1 MPSQPMIPR
10 DAEDLRFQQSS
21 DTKTYDTSAFAN
33 VYNGARC
40 CLFSANVSFGLLLSR
55 TVLPLSLRG
64 ALLSIS
70 LRRELLS
77 APEMGCRCLRS
88 PGILPLLVDLKWP
101 VYTIP
106 RRRYGCPRPLAL
118 RTLRN
123 SLTLTRLR
131 SSSIR
136 TFRILTSVSA
146 HIRAA
151 SSINLA
157 AHRFKSFCSTSGVS
171 ETG

>member
-1 MPSQPMIPR
+1 MIPR

-21 DTKTYDTSAFAN
+21 DTKTYVTSTFAN

-40 CLFSANVSFGLLLSR
+40 CLFSANASFGLLLSR
-55 TVLPLSLRG
+55 AVLPLSLRG
-64 ALLSIS
+64 PLLSIS

-101 VYTIP
+101 VYSIP
-106 RRRYGCPRPLAL
+106 RRRYACPRPLAL

-146 HIRAA
+146 HIRPA

-157 AHRFKSFCSTSGVS
+157 ARRFESFCSTSGVS
-171 ETG
+171 ETD